1 MGLGAFGKP
10 VMLDAVRQ
18 LIQPTSDGAFQ
29 LNMEVWEFRGSEAKS
44 YSKRFDELF
53 GPPRSPDSPIAL
65 HSPDGERFAN
75 IAASVQ
81 SVLED
86 VLVDLAGRLHRETG
100 LSGLCLGG
108 GVALNG
114 CANARILRESGF
126 EKVFVPPAP
135 GDAGCALGAALWA
148 DRIFFKRP
156 HREVPDHPFWGPV
169 VEARELAR
177 AAREDGLSLAEG
189 EVPAPFPTPLPHPP
203 IQLLIA

>member
-29 LNMEVWEFRGSEAKS
+29 LNLDFFEFHASATKS
-44 YSKRFDELF
+44 YSKRFVELF

-81 SVLED
+81 RVLED

-100 LSGLCLGG
+100 LSDLCLGG

-114 CANARILRESGF
+114 CANSHSSGIRIREGVRPARSRRRGLRARSRVVGGPDF
-126 EKVFVPPAP
+126 FQTPAP
-135 GDAGCALGAALWA
+135 GSSRPPVLGPSRRSPRAGARGERRWPVPGGGRGSGA
-148 DRIFFKRP
+148 
-156 HREVPDHPFWGPV
+156 VSHPG
-169 VEARELAR
+169 
-177 AAREDGLSLAEG
+177 G
-189 EVPAPFPTPLPHPP
+189 
-203 IQLLIA
+203 